1 MENTQ
6 KSTFSKWP
14 DRIFGAAV
22 IVLSIAVV
30 ILIAY
35 PLYFV
40 VIASISNSN
49 LVNQGAVTLW
59 PKDTAMSRSCR
70 IKGSGPA
77 MAILFCM

>member
-1 MENTQ
+1 MENTE

-22 IVLSIAVV
+22 IILSIAVV

-40 VIASISNSN
+40 VTTKHSDSFDVGNF
-49 LVNQGAVTLW
+49 VMVTGHIWQRMIFSVL
-59 PKDTAMSRSCR
+59 
-70 IKGSGPA
+70 
-77 MAILFCM
+77 